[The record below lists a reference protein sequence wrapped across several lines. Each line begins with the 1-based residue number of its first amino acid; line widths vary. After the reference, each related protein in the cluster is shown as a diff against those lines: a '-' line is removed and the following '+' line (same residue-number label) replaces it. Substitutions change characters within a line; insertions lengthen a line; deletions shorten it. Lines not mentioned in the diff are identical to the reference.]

1 MATLYYLEVS
11 PMPQTIREGLLT
23 RQELAVELGVSEHTL
38 ARWDKQGVGPPRTM
52 LGRRIAY
59 RREAIEKWLKDREQT
74 PAPAAAPKSVKDR
87 PKAPGRG
94 RSGPKHK

>member
-1 MATLYYLEVS
+1 
-11 PMPQTIREGLLT
+11 MPQTIREGLLT

-59 RREAIEKWLKDREQT
+59 RREAIEKWLKDREQA
-74 PAPAAAPKSVKDR
+74 PAPVAKPSSKGRS
-87 PKAPGRG
+87 KAPVATRRG
-94 RSGPKHK
+94 RAKHREAPPWKQT